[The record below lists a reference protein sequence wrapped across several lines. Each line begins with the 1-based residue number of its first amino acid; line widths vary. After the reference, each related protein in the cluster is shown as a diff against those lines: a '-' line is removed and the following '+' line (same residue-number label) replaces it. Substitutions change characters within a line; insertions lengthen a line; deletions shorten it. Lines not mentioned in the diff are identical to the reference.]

1 MNENG
6 QLHHYLS
13 FRVGSQWY
21 GVEVREVFEVLHM
34 VALTELPAA
43 PPEMLGLMTVRDRV
57 IPVVDMRRLFKKAEA
72 PLRLDTPIIA
82 LTTSEGSV
90 GLAVDDVDD
99 VEEIA
104 GTQITR
110 QNNTRSPYI
119 NGIARLSDH
128 LLLLVDSAR
137 IRAEA
142 EISEVQAPA
151 AD

>member
-1 MNENG
+1 
-6 QLHHYLS
+6 
-13 FRVGSQWY
+13 
-21 GVEVREVFEVLHM
+21 M

-57 IPVVDMRRLFKKAEA
+57 IPVMDLRRLFGKTEA

-82 LTTSEGSV
+82 LATPEGSV

-104 GTQITR
+104 GAQITQ

-119 NGIARLSDH
+119 NSIARLSDH
-128 LLLLVDSAR
+128 LLLLVDTAK
-137 IRAEA
+137 IRTEA
-142 EISEVQAPA
+142 EIPEVQAPA